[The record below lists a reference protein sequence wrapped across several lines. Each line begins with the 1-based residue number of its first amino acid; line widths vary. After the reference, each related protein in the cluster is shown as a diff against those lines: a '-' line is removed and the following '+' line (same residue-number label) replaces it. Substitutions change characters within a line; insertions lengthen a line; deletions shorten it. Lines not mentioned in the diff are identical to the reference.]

1 MKTLLALVLAVSWE
15 AMGSASAQ
23 IYPSRAITAVVPFPA
38 GGPLDTIGR
47 ILAEPMRALLGQP
60 VIIDNVG
67 GASGRI
73 GTGRVARATPDGY
86 TLVPGTFSTHV
97 VNGAVHA
104 LSYDVL
110 KDFEPVALIAN
121 GPQLIVARKAMPA
134 NDLKEFIAWLK
145 ANPDKASQ
153 GTAGTGGTSHL
164 AGVLFQKQ
172 TGTRFQFVPYRGSAM
187 QDLVAGNI
195 DLMIDQASNALPQVR
210 SGSIKVYAVA
220 SKTRMAAA
228 PDIPTAER
236 PDCLGSIFRTGLRFG
251 RPRAR
256 RKTSWPGSM
265 QRPWRLWPTQQCG
278 GDSAISGWRFS
289 RASSRRRKC
298 SRRSTRPR
306 SRSGG
311 RSSRRRASRRSD
323 PAARVPQI
331 PTPAPR
337 PTLPE
342 CPFLAPFCRSR
353 HCIITAVVG
362 GRADMSQTSPNRRD

>member
-1 MKTLLALVLAVSWE
+1 
-15 AMGSASAQ
+15 
-23 IYPSRAITAVVPFPA
+23 
-38 GGPLDTIGR
+38 
-47 ILAEPMRALLGQP
+47 
-60 VIIDNVG
+60 VG

-86 TLVPGTFSTHV
+86 TLVHGTFSTHV

-104 LSYDVL
+104 LGYDVL

-134 NDLKEFIAWLK
+134 KDLKEFIAWLK

-153 GTAGTGGTSHL
+153 GTAGEGGTSHL

-228 PDIPTAER
+228 PDIPTADEAG
-236 PDCLGSIFRTGLRFG
+236 LTGFHISNWFAFWAPKG
-251 RPRAR
+251 TPKDIVAR
-256 RKTSWPGSM
+256 LNAATVEA
-265 QRPWRLWPTQQCG
+265 LADPTV
-278 GDSAISGWRFS
+278 
-289 RASSRRRKC
+289 RRRLTDLGLEI
-298 SRRSTRPR
+298 SPR
-306 SRSGG
+306 EQQTPEALAAFHKAEIEKWWPII
-311 RSSRRRASRRSD
+311 RA
-323 PAARVPQI
+323 AGIKA
-331 PTPAPR
+331 
-337 PTLPE
+337 E
-342 CPFLAPFCRSR
+342 
-353 HCIITAVVG
+353 
-362 GRADMSQTSPNRRD
+362 

>member
-1 MKTLLALVLAVSWE
+1 MQMRRTVLASLIIAV
-15 AMGSASAQ
+15 ALGIVAGATAQ
-23 IYPSRAITAVVPFPA
+23 VYPSRPITIIVPYTA
-38 GGPLDTIGR
+38 GGQGDTLTR
-47 ILAEPMRALLGQP
+47 ILAEPMRASLGQP

-86 TLVPGTFSTHV
+86 TLVHGTFSTHV

-104 LSYDVL
+104 LGYDVL

-134 NDLKEFIAWLK
+134 KDLKEFIAWLK

-153 GTAGTGGTSHL
+153 GTAGEGGTSHL

-228 PDIPTAER
+228 PDIPTADEAG
-236 PDCLGSIFRTGLRFG
+236 LTGSIFRTGLRFG
-251 RPRAR
+251 RPR
-256 RKTSWPGSM
+256 P
-265 QRPWRLWPTQQCG
+265 
-278 GDSAISGWRFS
+278 
-289 RASSRRRKC
+289 RRRM
-298 SRRSTRPR
+298 
-306 SRSGG
+306 
-311 RSSRRRASRRSD
+311 SSPS
-323 PAARVPQI
+323 
-331 PTPAPR
+331 
-337 PTLPE
+337 
-342 CPFLAPFCRSR
+342 
-353 HCIITAVVG
+353 
-362 GRADMSQTSPNRRD
+362 